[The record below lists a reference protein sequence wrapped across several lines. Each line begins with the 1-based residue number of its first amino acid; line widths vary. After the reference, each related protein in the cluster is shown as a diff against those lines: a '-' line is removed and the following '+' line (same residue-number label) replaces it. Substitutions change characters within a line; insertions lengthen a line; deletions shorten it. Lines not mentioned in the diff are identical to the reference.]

1 MALSGF
7 SKFFNHL
14 SDEENEHAR
23 HLVKY
28 QNMRGGRVV
37 FQDVPKPTTDD
48 WESAQ
53 AAVQAALTLEKK
65 VNQVK
70 NCLFTL
76 KHLSQHIDHR
86 VWGLKWVQLGPQI
99 SM

>member
-1 MALSGF
+1 
-7 SKFFNHL
+7 
-14 SDEENEHAR
+14 
-23 HLVKY
+23 
-28 QNMRGGRVV
+28 MRGGRVV

-70 NCLFTL
+70 SCSSEARKGGSKYN
-76 KHLSQHIDHR
+76 
-86 VWGLKWVQLGPQI
+86 
-99 SM
+99 